1 MSKKVLVSVFDKVSG
16 LYSPV
21 MTEINPDSAVRN
33 FKIGAKQ
40 NQQINACPEDYCLVL
55 LGTVDDETGAI
66 ASVKT
71 DDGSPAILFQAKDL
85 FPAE

>member
-1 MSKKVLVSVFDKVSG
+1 MSEKVLVSVFDKVSQ

-21 MTEINPDSAVRN
+21 MTEVNKDSAIRN

-40 NQQINACPEDYCLVL
+40 NQQINTCPEDYCLVL
-55 LGTVDDETGAI
+55 LGTVDDETGSIVPVETAN
-66 ASVKT
+66 
-71 DDGSPAILFQAKDL
+71 GSPAILFQAKDL

>member
-1 MSKKVLVSVFDKVSG
+1 MSKKVLVSVFDKVAG

-21 MTEINPDSAVRN
+21 MTEVNSESAIRN

-40 NQQINACPEDYCLVL
+40 NQQISASPQDYELHLICL
-55 LGTVDDETGAI
+55 VDDETGLVISSSEEQSGPICLFKAI
-66 ASVKT
+66 
-71 DDGSPAILFQAKDL
+71 DL

>member
-1 MSKKVLVSVFDKVSG
+1 MSKKVLVSVFDKVAG
-16 LYSPV
+16 LYSPA
-21 MTEINPDSAVRN
+21 MTEINPDSAIRN

-55 LGTVDDETGAI
+55 LGTVDDETGSISPVDTA
-66 ASVKT
+66 
-71 DDGSPAILFQAKDL
+71 DGSPAILFQAKDL

>member
-1 MSKKVLVSVFDKVSG
+1 MSDKVLVSVFDKVAG

-21 MTEINPDSAVRN
+21 MTEVNSDSAIRN
-33 FKIGAKQ
+33 FKIGAIK

-55 LGTVDDETGAI
+55 LGTVNDETGSI
-66 ASVKT
+66 APVET

-85 FPAE
+85 FPVE

>member
-1 MSKKVLVSVFDKVSG
+1 MSKKVLVSVFDKVAG

-21 MTEINPDSAVRN
+21 MTEINPDSAIRN

-40 NQQINACPEDYCLVL
+40 NQQIASCPEDYCLVL

-66 ASVKT
+66 GPVDTT
-71 DDGSPAILFQAKDL
+71 DDSPAILFQAKDV

>member
-1 MSKKVLVSVFDKVSG
+1 MSKKVLVSVFDKVAG

-21 MTEINPDSAVRN
+21 MTEINPDSAIRN

-40 NQQINACPEDYCLVL
+40 NQQINACPQDYSLVL
-55 LGTVDDETGAI
+55 LGTIDDETGEI
-66 ASVKT
+66 EPVDKVE
-71 DDGSPAILFQAKDL
+71 GRPVELLQATDL

>member
-1 MSKKVLVSVFDKVSG
+1 MSKKVLVSVFDKVAG
-16 LYSPV
+16 LYSPA
-21 MTEINPDSAVRN
+21 MTEINPDSAIRN

-40 NQQINACPEDYCLVL
+40 NQQIIACPEDYCLVL

-66 ASVKT
+66 ASVET
-71 DDGSPAILFQAKDL
+71 PDGSPAILFQAKDL

>member
-1 MSKKVLVSVFDKVSG
+1 MSKKVLVSVFDKVAG
-16 LYSPV
+16 LYSPA
-21 MTEINPDSAVRN
+21 MTEINPDSAIRN

-66 ASVKT
+66 APVDTS
-71 DDGSPAILFQAKDL
+71 DGFPAILFQAKDL
-85 FPAE
+85 FSAE

>member
-1 MSKKVLVSVFDKVSG
+1 MSKKVLVSVFDKVAG
-16 LYSPV
+16 LYSPA
-21 MTEINPDSAVRN
+21 MTEINPDSAIRN

-55 LGTVDDETGAI
+55 LATVDDETGEI
-66 ASVKT
+66 EPVDKVE
-71 DDGSPAILFQAKDL
+71 GRPVELFQAKDL

>member
-1 MSKKVLVSVFDKVSG
+1 MSKKVLVSVFDKVAG
-16 LYSPV
+16 LYSPA
-21 MTEINPDSAVRN
+21 MTEINPDSAIRN

-66 ASVKT
+66 VSVDT
-71 DDGSPAILFQAKDL
+71 ADGSPAILFQAKEL
-85 FPAE
+85 FPAD